1 MPPSIVSKA
10 TAAAV
15 GLVPLRFMGL
25 ASGGD
30 ETTDTTLIAPQR
42 TEVDQDPSTSAATF
56 LYGQAASVI
65 GQRVTSLFGFDKFRI
80 DPLTGSG
87 DQLSK
92 ARVTVG
98 KRLSKDVL
106 VTFSADPSSTEA
118 QRLQIEWQ
126 LSPGLVLVLTQNGDD
141 SYSADARWESSF

>member
-1 MPPSIVSKA
+1 M
-10 TAAAV
+10 
-15 GLVPLRFMGL
+15 
-25 ASGGD
+25 AS
-30 ETTDTTLIAPQR
+30 QR
-42 TEVDQDPSTSAATF
+42 TEAEADASTSAATF

-65 GQRVTSLFGFDKFRI
+65 GQRVNELFGFDKFRI

-98 KRLSKDVL
+98 KRLSKDVF
-106 VTFSADPSSTEA
+106 VTFSADPSSTED
-118 QRLQIEWQ
+118 QRLRLEWQ
-126 LSPGLVLVLTQNGDD
+126 VSPGLSLILTQNGDD